1 MNRDTF
7 GRMILEMASVRDG
20 LAKEASILESSNDH
34 SDQEIAEMKRERIQ
48 GLHDAMRIA
57 IRYFGNDSDG
67 MEFEVWKSYNRENV
81 DISRNVVYAA
91 NNASIEDMNRPL
103 PS

>member
-7 GRMILEMASVRDG
+7 GRMILEMAKERDALG
-20 LAKEASILESSNDH
+20 KAATILEGSDAHEDH
-34 SDQEIAEMKRERIQ
+34 YAAQMKRERIQ

-67 MEFEVWKSYNRENV
+67 MEFEVWKSYHKE
-81 DISRNVVYAA
+81 SQ
-91 NNASIEDMNRPL
+91 
-103 PS
+103 